1 MVVEWNHSAGRIRK
15 MDFFFFFTGVP
26 KKLPQDFRIL
36 KNCFFFHYYFKITK
50 MTEREKLVP
59 FLLFLLQ
66 EAYYVV
72 FPTSFFL
79 FYQNNVHML
88 QL

>member
-1 MVVEWNHSAGRIRK
+1 
-15 MDFFFFFTGVP
+15 
-26 KKLPQDFRIL
+26 
-36 KNCFFFHYYFKITK
+36 

-88 QL
+88 PANIAAEREKDFIQSFYDEFIEYYLEFV